1 MTFKDLRGEA
11 LTTVHASSAQAYNQ
25 TLDLF
30 NSFRADPLAVI
41 TPALEQDP
49 AFISGHLLLAGMMLG
64 TYDPNMNAPA
74 GASLDHAAASP
85 LAPTAREQSLHAA
98 LRVWADGDM
107 NAGSARLDR
116 HLIDHPR
123 DLLAL
128 QLAHTAD
135 LALGRTTMLRDRIAR
150 VLPAWSESDAG
161 YGYVLGMQAFGLEE
175 CFAYEQAEDVGR
187 RAVALQPHDTWAVHA
202 VAHVC
207 EMQGRVADGIQWMNE
222 TRGAWEANNGLAVH
236 NHWHLALMH
245 LARGEHAAVL
255 ALYDQAVVPSPTAL
269 ALDLADASALLW
281 RLAMR
286 GVDVGSRWQSLAQR
300 WRAQGLFGAVGFLDV
315 HAALSFAAAGD
326 DEGMAQLARAG
337 AKAAARPGAFAEW
350 AAVANPARE
359 AIAAMVAGQ
368 HARCVD
374 LLLPVL
380 PVAQAL
386 GGSHAQRDL
395 LTLTVQEA
403 AKRSGHRALFGALQ
417 AQRQVHHLPITAL
430 HSAVLS
436 SSSSRAPQRRT
447 SLA

>member
-1 MTFKDLRGEA
+1 VTFKDLRGEA
-11 LTTVHASSAQAYNQ
+11 LSTAHASSAQAYNQ
-25 TLDLF
+25 TLDLL
-30 NSFRADPLAVI
+30 NSYRADPLAVI
-41 TPALEQDP
+41 TSALQQDP
-49 AFISGHLLLAGMMLG
+49 DFISGHLLLAGMMLA
-64 TYDPNMNAPA
+64 TYDPQMNAPA
-74 GASLDHAAASP
+74 GASLDQAAASP

-107 NAGSARLDR
+107 SAGNRQLDR
-116 HLIDHPR
+116 HLIEHPR

-150 VLPAWSESDAG
+150 VLPEWSESDAG

-187 RAVALQPHDTWAVHA
+187 RAVSLQPHDTWAVHA

-207 EMQGRVADGIQWMNE
+207 EMQGRAADGIQWMNE

-245 LARGEHAAVL
+245 LARSEHAAAL
-255 ALYDQAVVPSPTAL
+255 ALYDKAVVPSPTAL

-286 GVDVGSRWQSLAQR
+286 GVDVGQRWKELAQR
-300 WRAQGLFGAVGFLDV
+300 WRAQGLFGAVGFLDL
-315 HAALSFAAAGD
+315 HAAISFAAAGD
-326 DEGMAQLARAG
+326 DEGMALLSRAG
-337 AKAAARPGAFAEW
+337 LGAAARPGAFAEW
-350 AAVANPARE
+350 SAVAIPACE
-359 AIAAMVAGQ
+359 AVTAMVAGQ

-374 LLLPVL
+374 ILLPVL

-395 LTLTVQEA
+395 LTLTAQEA
-403 AKRSGHRALFGALQ
+403 AKRSGQRALASALL
-417 AQRQVHHLPITAL
+417 AQRQVHHLPITPL
-430 HSAVLS
+430 RSA
-436 SSSSRAPQRRT
+436 APSQAARRTT

>member
-1 MTFKDLRGEA
+1 MIFKDLRGEA
-11 LTTVHASSAQAYNQ
+11 LSTAHASSAAAYNQ
-25 TLDLF
+25 TLDLL
-30 NSFRADPLAVI
+30 NSFRADPVAALA
-41 TPALEQDP
+41 PALEQDP
-49 AFISGHLLLAGMMLG
+49 DFISGHLLMGAMMLA
-64 TYDPNMNAPA
+64 TYDPQMNAPA
-74 GASLDHAAASP
+74 LASLHQAAASP

-98 LRVWADGDM
+98 LRVWAEGDM
-107 NAGSARLDR
+107 KEGSRRLDR
-116 HLIDHPR
+116 HLFDHPR

-135 LALGRTTMLRDRIAR
+135 LALGQTTMLRDRIAR
-150 VLPAWSESDAG
+150 VLPAWNESDAG

-175 CFAYEQAEDVGR
+175 CHAYEQAEEVGR
-187 RAVALQPHDTWAVHA
+187 RAVALQPHDTWAIHA

-207 EMQGRVADGIQWMNE
+207 EMQGRAADGIQWMNA
-222 TRGAWEANNGLAVH
+222 TRATWEANNGLAVH

-245 LARGEHAAVL
+245 LARGEHAAAL

-286 GVDVGSRWQSLAQR
+286 GVDVGPRWASLAQR

-315 HAALSFAAAGD
+315 HAGVSFAAAGD
-326 DEGMAQLARAG
+326 REGLTQLARA
-337 AKAAARPGAFAEW
+337 AAAAQERPGAHAEW
-350 AAVANPARE
+350 SAVAIPALDGV
-359 AIAAMVAGQ
+359 AAMAAGE

-395 LTLTVQEA
+395 LALTAQEA
-403 AKRSGHRALFGALQ
+403 ARRSGQHAVVQALQ
-417 AQRQVHHLPITAL
+417 AQRQVHHLPITTL
-430 HSAVLS
+430 TSDMPWRTS
-436 SSSSRAPQRRT
+436 ERRT
-447 SLA
+447 TPA

>member
-11 LTTVHASSAQAYNQ
+11 LSTVHASSALAYDQ

-41 TPALEQDP
+41 VPALAQDP
-49 AFISGHLLLAGMMLG
+49 DFISGHLLLAGMMLG
-64 TYDPNMNAPA
+64 TYDPQMSAPA
-74 GASLDHAAASP
+74 GTSLDQAAASP
-85 LAPTAREQSLHAA
+85 LAANAREQSLHAA

-107 NAGSARLDR
+107 NAGSRRLDR

-150 VLPAWSESDAG
+150 ALPAWSASDAG

-207 EMQGRVADGIQWMNE
+207 EMQGRVADGIQWMTE
-222 TRGAWEANNGLAVH
+222 TRGTWEANNGLAVH

-245 LARGEHAAVL
+245 LARGEHGAAL
-255 ALYDQAVVPSPTAL
+255 ALYDRAVVPSPTAL

-286 GVDVGSRWQSLAQR
+286 GVDVGQRWQSLAQR
-300 WRAQGLFGAVGFLDV
+300 WRAQGLFGAVGFLDL
-315 HAALSFAAAGD
+315 HAAICFAAAGD

-337 AKAAARPGAFAEW
+337 AEAAARPGAFAEW
-350 AAVANPARE
+350 SAVAIPACE
-359 AIAAMVAGQ
+359 AVAAMVAGR
-368 HARCVD
+368 HARCVE

-395 LTLTVQEA
+395 LTLTAQEA
-403 AKRSGHRALFGALQ
+403 AKRAGDLALTQALQ
-417 AQRQVHHLPITAL
+417 AQRRVHHLPITTLRNA
-430 HSAVLS
+430 AP
-436 SSSSRAPQRRT
+436 SRAAQRST
-447 SLA
+447 SMA

>member
-11 LTTVHASSAQAYNQ
+11 LTTVHASSALAYDQ

-49 AFISGHLLLAGMMLG
+49 DFVSGHLLLAGMMLG
-64 TYDPNMNAPA
+64 TYDPQMNAPA
-74 GASLDHAAASP
+74 GASLNLAAASP
-85 LAPTAREQSLHAA
+85 LAPNLRERSLHAA

-107 NAGSARLDR
+107 DAGNRQLDR
-116 HLIDHPR
+116 HLIEHPR

-150 VLPAWSESDAG
+150 VVPDWSESDAG

-175 CFAYEQAEDVGR
+175 CFAYEQAEDIGR
-187 RAVALQPHDTWAVHA
+187 RAVSLQPHDTWAVHA

-207 EMQGRVADGIQWMNE
+207 EMQGRAADGIRWMNE

-245 LARGEHAAVL
+245 LARGEHAAAL
-255 ALYDQAVVPSPTAL
+255 ALYDKAVAPAPTAL

-281 RLAMR
+281 RLVMR
-286 GVDVGSRWQSLAQR
+286 GVDVGQRWQGLAQR
-300 WRAQGLFGAVGFLDV
+300 WRAQGLFGAVGFLDL
-315 HAALSFAAAGD
+315 HAAISFAAAGD
-326 DEGMAQLARAG
+326 DEGMALLSRAG
-337 AKAAARPGAFAEW
+337 ADAAARRGAFAEW
-350 AAVANPARE
+350 SAVAMPACE
-359 AIAAMVAGQ
+359 AVAAMVAGQ

-374 LLLPVL
+374 ILLPVL

-395 LTLTVQEA
+395 LALTAQEA
-403 AKRSGHRALFGALQ
+403 AKRSGYRALASALQ
-417 AQRQVHHLPITAL
+417 AQRQVHHLPITPL
-430 HSAVLS
+430 RSAAP
-436 SSSSRAPQRRT
+436 SRATQRAS